1 VGRKRKRRWLAEEV
15 KIFLAI
21 VVICFL
27 IAAGLHFLIIE
38 RGDLSKATDGTAEDF
53 KRPERVMEVDGK
65 RVDPERLRKL
75 RETYGD
81 RMGDAELDQLIK
93 GRGEKINLGD
103 LEKLRKPR

>member
-1 VGRKRKRRWLAEEV
+1 MAEEV

-27 IAAGLHFLIIE
+27 IAAGLHFLIEE
-38 RGDLSKATDGTAEDF
+38 RGDLSKATDGIAEDF
-53 KRPERVMEVDGK
+53 KRPERVLEVDGK
-65 RVDPERLRKL
+65 RVDPERLRKF

-81 RMGDAELDQLIK
+81 GMGDAELDQLIK

-103 LEKLRKPR
+103 LEKLRKLR